1 MAGTVQWLRSVLFIA
16 QMYLAMPLFA
26 IVFTPFALFSRP
38 AAFAACHAYCR
49 WVRWTARWMVGL
61 RSEVRGTPPQG
72 EALIAAKH
80 HSFFDIILLFSAL
93 PRAKFIM
100 KKELKWAPILGW
112 YALRI
117 GCVPVDRG
125 KRGQAIA
132 AMMQAV
138 QEGRQDPGQLI
149 IYPEGT
155 RTAPGAP
162 PAYKVGSAVLYAQ
175 LGQSCVPAATNVG
188 VFWPRHGF
196 HRKPGL
202 AVVEF
207 LPPIPPGLP
216 NAAFMAELE
225 LRVEAASDALLAE
238 AGFPLPATGKAVAGQ
253 DDHRITG
260 QGGQSR

>member
-125 KRGQAIA
+125 KRGQAIT

-138 QEGRQDPGQLI
+138 QDGRQDPGQLI

-155 RTAPGAP
+155 RTAP
-162 PAYKVGSAVLYAQ
+162 VR
-175 LGQSCVPAATNVG
+175 
-188 VFWPRHGF
+188 PR
-196 HRKPGL
+196 
-202 AVVEF
+202 
-207 LPPIPPGLP
+207 PIKWGLP
-216 NAAFMAELE
+216 CFTPSLGRIAC
-225 LRVEAASDALLAE
+225 LRPPMWACSGRATDFTASPALRWWN
-238 AGFPLPATGKAVAGQ
+238 FC
-253 DDHRITG
+253 RR
-260 QGGQSR
+260 SRRGCRMTVSWRNWNGALKPRQMP